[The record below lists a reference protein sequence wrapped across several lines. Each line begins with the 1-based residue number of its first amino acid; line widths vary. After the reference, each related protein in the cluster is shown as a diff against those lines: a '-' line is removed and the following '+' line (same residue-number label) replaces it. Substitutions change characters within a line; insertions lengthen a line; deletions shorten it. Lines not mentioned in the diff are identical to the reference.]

1 VDLSFFTL
9 DFILKYGKSIL
20 ISLFIVF
27 LGTLALKKAN
37 KVLAIFWQKSNIDS
51 NVANLCNHLI
61 RFIIY
66 LLITLSVLNLFKID
80 IWKNIF
86 AVLTPLWASIVAI
99 MVVLKDN
106 VSNLVSGLFII
117 LSKSIHIG
125 DYIEVNS
132 AKGKVVQ
139 IGYLFT
145 TLLTEDKKTVLIPNV
160 KLTTEPIFRRG
171 ALDVHPINLILK
183 VKSKSKNIEIHQKKL
198 QNMKNMLE
206 RYIFLY
212 IGDII
217 ESPPPKMTFLSID
230 EGESIARFVVWSNK
244 NKSKEVIKSIDYF
257 IQNKVKDF
265 AVEIIIENQFD
276 ST

>member
-1 VDLSFFTL
+1 MDLSFFTL

>member
-1 VDLSFFTL
+1 MDLSFFTL

-20 ISLFIVF
+20 ISLLIIF
-27 LGTLALKKAN
+27 LGTLALKKTN

-125 DYIEVNS
+125 DYIEVSS
-132 AKGKVVQ
+132 AKGKVIQ

>member
-1 VDLSFFTL
+1 MDLSFFTL

-20 ISLFIVF
+20 ISLLIIF
-27 LGTLALKKAN
+27 LGTLALKKTN

>member
-1 VDLSFFTL
+1 MNLNFFTF
-9 DFILKYGKSIL
+9 DFVLKYSKSIS
-20 ISLFIVF
+20 ISLLIIA
-27 LGTLALKKAN
+27 LGFLALKKAN
-37 KVLAIFWQKSNIDS
+37 KVLAVFWQKSNIDS
-51 NVANLCNHLI
+51 NVVNLCTHLI
-61 RFIIY
+61 RFMIY
-66 LLITLSVLNLFKID
+66 MLIALSILNQFKID

-86 AVLTPLWASIVAI
+86 AILAPLWASIVAI
-99 MVVLKDN
+99 MVVLKEN

-125 DYIEVNS
+125 DYIEVHS
-132 AKGKVVQ
+132 AKGKVIQ

-145 TLLTEDKKTVLIPNV
+145 TLLTEDKKTVLIPNI
-160 KLTTEPIFRRG
+160 KLTTEPVFRRG

-183 VKSKSKNIEIHQKKL
+183 IESRTKNIEFRQKKL

-230 EGESIARFVVWSNK
+230 ENESIARFIVWSNK

-257 IQNKVKDF
+257 IQNKIRDF
-265 AVEIIIENQFD
+265 VVEIIIEDQSN

>member
-1 VDLSFFTL
+1 MDLSFFTL

-20 ISLFIVF
+20 ISLLIIF
-27 LGTLALKKAN
+27 LGTLALKKTN

-132 AKGKVVQ
+132 AKGKVIQ

>member
-1 VDLSFFTL
+1 MDLNFITL
-9 DFILKYGKSIL
+9 DLILKYGKSIL
-20 ISLFIVF
+20 ISLFITF
-27 LGTLALKKAN
+27 LGILALKKAN

-51 NVANLCNHLI
+51 NVVNLCNHLI

-66 LLITLSVLNLFKID
+66 LIITLSILNQFKID

-86 AVLTPLWASIVAI
+86 AILTPLWASIVAI
-99 MVVLKDN
+99 MVVLKEN

-125 DYIEVNS
+125 DYIEVHS

-145 TLLTEDKKTVLIPNV
+145 TLLTEDRKTVLIPNI

-171 ALDVHPINLILK
+171 ALDVHPIDLILK
-183 VKSKSKNIEIHQKKL
+183 IESKSKNIEFHQKKL

-212 IGDII
+212 IGDIF

-257 IQNKVKDF
+257 IQNKIRDF
-265 AVEIIIENQFD
+265 AVEIIIEDQSN

>member
-1 VDLSFFTL
+1 MDLSFFTL

-20 ISLFIVF
+20 ISLLIIF
-27 LGTLALKKAN
+27 LGTLALKKTN

-117 LSKSIHIG
+117 LSKSVHIG
-125 DYIEVNS
+125 DYIEVRS

-139 IGYLFT
+139 IGYFST
-145 TLLTEDKKTVLIPNV
+145 TLVT
-160 KLTTEPIFRRG
+160 
-171 ALDVHPINLILK
+171 
-183 VKSKSKNIEIHQKKL
+183 
-198 QNMKNMLE
+198 
-206 RYIFLY
+206 
-212 IGDII
+212 
-217 ESPPPKMTFLSID
+217 
-230 EGESIARFVVWSNK
+230 
-244 NKSKEVIKSIDYF
+244 
-257 IQNKVKDF
+257 
-265 AVEIIIENQFD
+265 
-276 ST
+276 